1 MADTSL
7 LAVEDLSVHFSTA
20 KGTAHAV
27 DRVSFDIRKGETLAL
42 VGETGCGKSV
52 TARSI
57 LKLVPEPPGRYA
69 SGSVVLTNRDG
80 TTTDILTASNR
91 DVRAIR
97 GERIS
102 MIFQDPG
109 KALNPALTIGR
120 QLAEV
125 FGEHRLDMILT
136 SAGVDPAKAGGTVR
150 RIAQQRAGA
159 TRRRLYG
166 LTQRTKS
173 RALKKSIDDAV
184 IRALA
189 DTGIPNPRKILT
201 SYPHEL
207 SGGMKQRVMIAQ
219 ALACDPDL
227 LIADEP
233 TTALDVTIQARILE
247 LIYQLQQR
255 RGTAILYITHDLS
268 LVRQFA
274 DRVAVM
280 YAGRIVE
287 SGPVT
292 DVLNDPKHPYTQGL
306 LAAIPRP
313 GTARGQLEAIPGSV
327 PQLIDP
333 PAQCHFASRCKWAAP
348 ACSAAIPRLI
358 PLSPRHEAACFRYEE
373 ADALGV
379 SESDMPIRA
388 NREGA
393 AAE

>member
-1 MADTSL
+1 MLT
-7 LAVEDLSVHFSTA
+7 VEDLSVHFSTSR
-20 KGTAHAV
+20 GTAHAV
-27 DRVSFDIRKGETLAL
+27 DRVSFSIEKGETLAL

-69 SGSVVLTNRDG
+69 SGSIRLANPDG
-80 TTTDILTASNR
+80 SSTDMLAAPMR
-91 DVRAIR
+91 EVRAIR

-125 FGEHRLDMILT
+125 FGEHRLGMILER
-136 SAGVDPAKAGGTVR
+136 AGLDPDKARPTAR

-159 TRRRLYG
+159 TRRRVYS
-166 LTQRTKS
+166 LTNRVTS
-173 RALKKSIDDAV
+173 RALQRSIDEAV
-184 IRALA
+184 MAALA
-189 DTGIPNPRKILT
+189 DTGIPNTRKIMA

-227 LIADEP
+227 LVADEP

-247 LIYQLQQR
+247 LIHEMQQR

-268 LVRQFA
+268 IVRQFA

-287 SGPVT
+287 SGRAI
-292 DVLNDPKHPYTQGL
+292 DVLTAPQHPYTQGL

-313 GTARGQLEAIPGSV
+313 GTPRGQLEAIPGSV

-348 ACSAAIPRLI
+348 ACSAAVPRLLAVR
-358 PLSPRHEAACFRYEE
+358 PMHETACFRYES
-373 ADALGV
+373 A
-379 SESDMPIRA
+379 ESVGMPQEDMPARIHH
-388 NREGA
+388 EGA
-393 AAE
+393 TAE

>member
-1 MADTSL
+1 MADDSL
-7 LAVEDLSVHFSTA
+7 LAVHGLSVHFSTS
-20 KGTAHAV
+20 KGTAYAV
-27 DRVSFDIRKGETLAL
+27 DQVSFDIRRGETLAL

-69 SGSVVLTNRDG
+69 SGTIELTEADG
-80 TTTDILTASNR
+80 STTDILTASER
-91 DVRAIR
+91 TVRSIR
-97 GERIS
+97 GDRIS

-125 FGEHRLDMILT
+125 FGEHRLGMVLKN
-136 SAGVDPAKAGGTVR
+136 AGIDPERAGGTVR

-159 TRRRLYG
+159 TLRRLFG
-166 LTQRTKS
+166 LIRPSTA
-173 RALKKSIDDAV
+173 RALQKSIDDAV

-247 LIYQLQQR
+247 LIHQLQQR

-268 LVRQFA
+268 IVRQFA

-287 SGPVT
+287 SGPVAE
-292 DVLNDPKHPYTQGL
+292 VLSAPQHPYTQGL

-313 GTARGQLEAIPGSV
+313 GTPRGQLEAIPGTV

-333 PAQCHFASRCKWAAP
+333 PAQCHFATRCKWAAP
-348 ACSAAIPRLI
+348 ACSAAVPRLTPI
-358 PLSPRHEAACFRYEE
+358 TPQHEAACFRFD
-373 ADALGV
+373 DAELVGV
-379 SESDMPIRA
+379 SESEMPVRA
-388 NREGA
+388 HHEGA
-393 AAE
+393 TAE